1 MTISRDGGTNW
12 KWMDIYGLPDSPK
25 FTSIITNDSV
35 SFAATL
41 GKGVYYSKDEGHT
54 WEARNIGLNDY
65 TVNALALADTILFA
79 GSNSEGVFVSY
90 DSGLNW
96 SAVGN
101 GIPDTCIQTLAAYNN
116 IIYAGTKNQGIYKS
130 IDNGVT
136 WNHLENGI
144 TGTDIRCLYTCGVNV
159 FAGIQG
165 EGLFMSTDNG
175 TTWARYNAGLMSYN
189 IQTISENGSDIYAGT
204 SGAGIWKRALTE
216 LPLTLS
222 VKKVKISDATIC
234 EGYSS
239 TIQVDVIGG
248 KPPYNYLWDNGNQ
261 TPKITVTPTTT
272 TTYHLT
278 ITDSNSN
285 SATADVTIKVR
296 PKPETPVITRS
307 GDTLISSANEGNYWM
322 INDQVLYYVH
332 SNKFAP
338 TMEGAYSVFVI
349 INGCSSDTSYKY
361 QVGIEEVQASKD
373 FAVYPIPATN
383 FVTIENMSD
392 EKDFRLTIYDSKG
405 IEVLKKELTE
415 NKTSIDIHT
424 LNRGIYNMKLMNDK
438 VVKMSLLIIR

>member
-25 FTSIITNDSV
+25 FTSIITNDYV
-35 SFAATL
+35 TFAATF

-96 SAVGN
+96 TTAGN
-101 GIPDTCIQTLAAYNN
+101 GIPDTCIQTLATYNN
-116 IIYAGTKNQGIYKS
+116 MIYAGTKNHGIYKS

-159 FAGIQG
+159 FAGIRG
-165 EGLFMSTDNG
+165 EGLFISTDNG
-175 TTWARYNAGLMSYN
+175 TLWARYNAGLMSYN
-189 IQTISENGSDIYAGT
+189 IQTISENGSDMYAGT
-204 SGAGIWKRALTE
+204 SGSGMWRRALSE

-222 VKKVKISDATIC
+222 VKKVRISDAIIC

-248 KPPYNYLWDNGNQ
+248 QPPYNFVWDNGNL
-261 TPKITVTPTTT
+261 TSEITVTPLTT

-285 SATADVTIKVR
+285 SATAEFTIKVKA
-296 PKPETPVITRS
+296 KPETPFITRS
-307 GDTLISSANEGNYWM
+307 GDTLISSASEGNHWM
-322 INDQVLYYVH
+322 INDQILYYVH
-332 SNKFAP
+332 SNKFVP
-338 TMEGAYSVFVI
+338 TLEGAYSVFVI
-349 INGCSSDTSYKY
+349 LNGCSSDTSYKY
-361 QVGIEEVQASKD
+361 QVGIEEVQERKD
-373 FAVYPIPATN
+373 YAIYPIPATN

-392 EKDFRLTIYDSKG
+392 EKDVRLTIYDAKG
-405 IEVLKKELTE
+405 TAFLKKELTE

-424 LNRGIYNMKLMNDK
+424 LNRGIYYVKLMNAK
-438 VVKMSLLIIR
+438 IVKMSLLIVQ